1 MVRLMRKLIFLLLL
15 TLSFTLTCASS
26 RNDIFVGYSEAGC
39 KDELESEICESYKA
53 SGMCTT
59 GKIPDFRDT
68 FLRCQYQVSTT
79 SSWRASGERFA

>member
-1 MVRLMRKLIFLLLL
+1 MIRLIRTIISPLLL
-15 TLSFTLTCASS
+15 TISFTLLCAAS

-59 GKIPDFRDT
+59 GNCSKSRGG
-68 FLRCQYQVSTT
+68 QY
-79 SSWRASGERFA
+79 

>member
-1 MVRLMRKLIFLLLL
+1 MIYLMRIVKTLVLL
-15 TLSFTLTCASS
+15 TLSFTLTCASN

-59 GKIPDFRDT
+59 GDCLNLRDT
-68 FLRCQYQVSTT
+68 FLSWSVPGQY
-79 SSWRASGERFA
+79 